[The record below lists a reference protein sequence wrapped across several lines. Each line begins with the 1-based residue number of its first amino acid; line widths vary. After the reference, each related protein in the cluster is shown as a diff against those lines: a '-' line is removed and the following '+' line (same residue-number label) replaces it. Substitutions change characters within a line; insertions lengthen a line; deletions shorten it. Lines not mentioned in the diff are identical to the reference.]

1 MNNKFVKGFLF
12 ALLMVYVISPADLA
26 PGPVDDILALL
37 IYLAANKKQFSLDK
51 IGKKNEDIEVL
62 DVDGREI

>member
-37 IYLAANKKQFSLDK
+37 IYLAANKKQFGLDK